1 MSIIIYKMKLI
12 DPVTF
17 LTLLNSSIA
26 MCSGKQLNG
35 LIRNEL
41 AALVLIRL
49 TVDGEIQLSSAVS
62 ISVLTLVASS
72 ITFE

>member
-1 MSIIIYKMKLI
+1 MKLI

-26 MCSGKQLNG
+26 MCSGKQLKG

-72 ITFE
+72 ITF

>member
-1 MSIIIYKMKLI
+1 MKLI

-49 TVDGEIQLSSAVS
+49 TVDGRYSYLLQYQSL
-62 ISVLTLVASS
+62 
-72 ITFE
+72 F

>member
-1 MSIIIYKMKLI
+1 
-12 DPVTF
+12 
-17 LTLLNSSIA
+17 

-49 TVDGEIQLSSAVS
+49 TVDGEIQKHF
-62 ISVLTLVASS
+62 IDKHIPTNEEEFTEE
-72 ITFE
+72 I

>member
-1 MSIIIYKMKLI
+1 MKLI

-26 MCSGKQLNG
+26 MCSGKQLKG

-49 TVDGEIQLSSAVS
+49 TVDGEIQLSSEVS
-62 ISVLTLVASS
+62 IYVLTLVASS
-72 ITFE
+72 ITF

>member
-35 LIRNEL
+35 LICNEL

-72 ITFE
+72 ITF

>member
-1 MSIIIYKMKLI
+1 MKLI

-35 LIRNEL
+35 LIHEL

-62 ISVLTLVASS
+62 ISVLTLVAS
-72 ITFE
+72 ITF

>member
-1 MSIIIYKMKLI
+1 
-12 DPVTF
+12 
-17 LTLLNSSIA
+17 
-26 MCSGKQLNG
+26 MCSGKQLKG

-72 ITFE
+72 ITF

>member
-1 MSIIIYKMKLI
+1 MKLI

-72 ITFE
+72 ITF